1 MTLRSSGWSF
11 VGRRVKRS
19 CTSGRG
25 VWSTRRL
32 KSCFFGAEARMREVH
47 ALGLQRFDKRGGKA
61 RCIEVEMQSG
71 DRVRIEAEEIFMR
84 VA

>member
-1 MTLRSSGWSF
+1 
-11 VGRRVKRS
+11 
-19 CTSGRG
+19 
-25 VWSTRRL
+25 
-32 KSCFFGAEARMREVH
+32 MREVH